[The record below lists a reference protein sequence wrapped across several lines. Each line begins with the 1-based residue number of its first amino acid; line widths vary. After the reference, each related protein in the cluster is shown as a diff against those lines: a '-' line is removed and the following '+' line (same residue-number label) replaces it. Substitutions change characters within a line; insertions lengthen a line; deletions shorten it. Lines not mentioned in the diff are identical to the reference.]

1 MIRRQPAEQLQ
12 LLMLSEAADI
22 QTEGEEFGET
32 QNRCL

>member
-22 QTEGEEFGET
+22 QTEGEFGET